1 MIGLSLRCALLAT
14 GLMAVAGGAA
24 GQPAAWNAVDWNP
37 KPIAGDFILPL
48 PCGGSMAFRVVG
60 TGGAR
65 EAAKRSYLDDRQ
77 VLLGG
82 ADDEV
87 PASGYLRTDFVS
99 GPFEDKTHARY
110 YLLGK
115 YEVTNQ
121 QYDAVMAG
129 ECTPGKS
136 AERLALP
143 KSGVSWFDA
152 VEFTRR
158 LNLWL
163 YTNKLDALPKASGKP
178 GFARLPT
185 EAEWE
190 FAARG
195 GLAVGDAERG
205 NRTFVP
211 ATADLSEYAWYA
223 GSSSSA
229 GQLQS
234 VGTLKPNPLGL
245 FDMLGNVEEIV
256 LDPFHLNRVGR
267 LHGQPGG
274 MVVRGGSFRTPKE
287 ALRSS
292 GRTEFPLFDPTAG
305 GKELRLPQVG
315 FRISLGAAAFSDLG
329 QADALQRE
337 WNGLRS
343 SSAGSAKTINPL
355 QVLERML
362 KDSANPEQRR
372 ELRDAI
378 AQIGQDSRVRS
389 ELEARAVKGLW
400 AHAVTVRWNV
410 IASAGQLDSWKK
422 VLDEPD
428 AGPAAATRKSVA
440 RERMTAEQARFDS
453 FLSTYLDLVIQL
465 ATGFPD
471 SDIAKQAALL
481 RRELELLG
489 DRSQLEQLDESLK
502 IVTAYQRDSKMRDT
516 KALRRA
522 IVGERAWLAR

>member
-1 MIGLSLRCALLAT
+1 MIGLSLRCALLAA
-14 GLMAVAGGAA
+14 GLMAACGGAA
-24 GQPAAWNAVDWNP
+24 AQPAPAWNPADWNP
-37 KPIAGDFILPL
+37 KPLKDDFILPL

-60 TGGAR
+60 TGGPR
-65 EAAKRSYLDDRQ
+65 DAAKRSYLDDRQ

-87 PASGYLRTDFVS
+87 PASGYLRTDFVA
-99 GPFEDKTHARY
+99 GPFEDKTNARH

-121 QYDAVMAG
+121 QYDAVMAT
-129 ECTPGKS
+129 ECNTAKS
-136 AERLALP
+136 DRLALP
-143 KSGVSWFDA
+143 KAGVSWFDA

-163 YTNKLDALPKASGKP
+163 YENKQDALPKASGKP
-178 GFARLPT
+178 GFARLPS

-211 ATADLSEYAWYA
+211 STADLSEYAWYA
-223 GSSSSA
+223 GPSSSA

-234 VGTLKPNPLGL
+234 IGALKPNPLGL

-292 GRTEFPLFDPTAG
+292 GRTEFPLFDPAS

-315 FRISLGAAAFSDLG
+315 FRISLGATAFSDLA

-343 SSAGSAKTINPL
+343 SSAGEAKTINPL
-355 QVLERML
+355 QVLERIL
-362 KDSANPEQRR
+362 RDSANPEQRR

-400 AHAVTVRWNV
+400 AHAVTMRWNV

-428 AGPAAATRKSVA
+428 AGAAASTRKSVA
-440 RERMTAEQARFDS
+440 RERMTAEHARFDS
-453 FLSTYLDLVIQL
+453 FPLDL
-465 ATGFPD
+465 P
-471 SDIAKQAALL
+471 
-481 RRELELLG
+481 RP
-489 DRSQLEQLDESLK
+489 
-502 IVTAYQRDSKMRDT
+502 
-516 KALRRA
+516 
-522 IVGERAWLAR
+522 